1 MKKIFC
7 ILAFSI
13 MMITSCK
20 TIKVDYSNNK
30 PIYRLENISKCNNSY
45 SMAISSLDNPT
56 KKLETKEIGRSTWET
71 YKKLGRGTK
80 LDENYKPTKQQ

>member
-20 TIKVDYSNNK
+20 TIKVDYSSNK
-30 PIYRLENISKCNNSY
+30 PFYRLEETSEYNNLY
-45 SMAISSLDNPT
+45 YMKISSLENPT
-56 KKLETKEIGRSTWET
+56 NIVTKQIGRSTWET
-71 YKKLGRGTK
+71 YRKLGIGAK
-80 LDENYKPTKQQ
+80 LDENYIPTKLQ